1 MEGGVGAYFIPN
13 FCAREREREERDR
26 ESEIERNHKKRL
38 NEIEKVKT
46 E

>member
-1 MEGGVGAYFIPN
+1 MLILSQTFVP
-13 FCAREREREERDR
+13 ERERGERDR

-38 NEIEKVKT
+38 NKIEKVKT